1 MDIDTNKR
9 QRKGN
14 SADQFVLDFH
24 SKTLS
29 NLLCLPSMKMTS
41 SLPPLYSSNPT
52 HYYSYRKLPP
62 SPARACP
69 CMSRRGDRF
78 SVAHVCAIPTVR
90 PSE

>member
-9 QRKGN
+9 QGKGN

-29 NLLCLPSMKMTS
+29 NQLCLPSMKMTS

-62 SPARACP
+62 SPAR
-69 CMSRRGDRF
+69 
-78 SVAHVCAIPTVR
+78 VR
-90 PSE
+90 A